1 MNIAMSG
8 ATGFIGTHLTKV
20 FAEKGWQVIHLGRTD
35 FELDQAFLLEK
46 MGKADAVINLAGA
59 SIAERWT
66 EEYKKV
72 MYASRVDTT
81 KKIVNALG
89 KMEKKPEVFI
99 SASAVGI
106 YKPGGPYTEEDE
118 DFAEDFLGRLAFDW
132 EQAALGSK
140 ATGTRTVVFRFGVVL
155 GKGGGALE
163 KMIVP
168 FSLGLGGV
176 IGDGKQPF
184 SWVHV
189 DDLVRAHVSALEDKS
204 FGGVYNLTAPDPTTN
219 EGLTKA
225 LGHALN
231 RPTFMRIPEFVL
243 RLQLGEG
250 AEVLLKGQKVLP
262 KRLLDK
268 GFTFKIKDIEQA
280 VKDVVETDK

>member
-8 ATGFIGTHLTKV
+8 ATGFIGTHLTRA
-20 FAEKGWQVIHLGRTD
+20 FGERGWRVIHLGRND
-35 FELDQAFLLEK
+35 FELEVSLLK
-46 MGKADAVINLAGA
+46 KIDKADAVINLAGA

-81 KKIVNALG
+81 MKIVSALG
-89 KMEKKPEVFI
+89 KMDKKPDVFI

-106 YKPGGPYTEEDE
+106 YKPGGPYTEEDK
-118 DFAEDFLGRLAFDW
+118 DFADDFLGRLAFDW
-132 EQAALGSK
+132 EQAALGSRE
-140 ATGTRTVVFRFGVVL
+140 TGTRTVVFRFGVVL
-155 GKGGGALE
+155 GTGGGALQ
-163 KMIVP
+163 KMTVP

-184 SWVHV
+184 SWVHI
-189 DDLVRAHVSALEDKS
+189 DDLVRAHISALEDKS
-204 FGGVYNLTAPDPTTN
+204 FEGVYNLTAPNPTTN

-231 RPTFMRIPEFVL
+231 RPTFMRVPEFVL
-243 RLQLGEG
+243 KLQLGEG

-262 KRLLDK
+262 KRLLER
-268 GFTFKIKDIEQA
+268 GFTFRFTDIERA
-280 VKDVVETDK
+280 IKDVVETDE